1 VVPRVKICCIQSVE
15 EARLAIGCGANALGL
30 VSAMP
35 SGFGPIPE
43 DRIAV
48 IAASIP
54 PGITSVLLTSA
65 TDVATIIGQQRRC
78 RTNAV
83 QLVDTVVRGS
93 YEDLR
98 GQLPGVSIIQ
108 VIHVRDEYSVA
119 EALGPAS
126 RADALL
132 LDSGNP
138 TLAIKELGG
147 TERIH
152 DWELSRRIVDQSPRP
167 VFLAGGLN
175 AGNVADA
182 IRRVRPFGVDVCT
195 GLRVDGRLDSGKLT
209 DFMAAVSRGA
219 VLPAGLET

>member
-1 VVPRVKICCIQSVE
+1 MVPRVKICCIQSVE
-15 EARLAIGCGANALGL
+15 EARLAIGSGASALGL
-30 VSAMP
+30 VSTMP

-43 DRIAV
+43 DRIAA

-65 TDVATIIGQQRRC
+65 TDVATIIDQQRRC
-78 RTNAV
+78 RTNAL
-83 QLVDTVVRGS
+83 QLVDTLVRGS

-98 GQLPGVSIIQ
+98 AQLPGVSIIQ
-108 VIHVRDEYSVA
+108 VIHVRSEHSVA
-119 EALGPAS
+119 EAVGPAS
-126 RADALL
+126 QADALL

-147 TERIH
+147 TGRVH
-152 DWELSRRIVDQSPRP
+152 DWELSRRIVGHSPRT

-195 GLRVDGRLDSGKLT
+195 GVRLDGRLDSGKLA
-209 DFMAAVSRGA
+209 DFMAAVSRGE
-219 VLPAGLET
+219 VLPAGCET

>member
-1 VVPRVKICCIQSVE
+1 
-15 EARLAIGCGANALGL
+15 
-30 VSAMP
+30 
-35 SGFGPIPE
+35 
-43 DRIAV
+43 
-48 IAASIP
+48 
-54 PGITSVLLTSA
+54 
-65 TDVATIIGQQRRC
+65 VATIIDQQRRC
-78 RTNAV
+78 RTNAL
-83 QLVDTVVRGS
+83 QLVDTVVCGS

-98 GQLPGVSIIQ
+98 AQLPGVSIIQ
-108 VIHVRDEYSVA
+108 VIHVRDEHSVA
-119 EALGPAS
+119 EALGPATQ
-126 RADALL
+126 ADALL

-138 TLAIKELGG
+138 TLTIKELGG
-147 TERIH
+147 TGRIH

-182 IRRVRPFGVDVCT
+182 IRRVRLFGVDVCT